1 MNNPKQ
7 PQSEALKQFQEQ
19 LEADKSFDK
28 RKKEVLEKRLL
39 VDEYKLTNELN
50 KINKNEE
57 DANNLANIKVDCL
70 SDEAIDDIV
79 LKNKLYLEGAKNSLS
94 FLTPDLGK
102 IIPMWPGNLI
112 LVGSES
118 GSGKSSTATNLALNT
133 LKQKNPVTGKPRK
146 VLYISNEETMIA
158 FMNKMTCLCHGYNY
172 DNQDDFTE
180 EQKQKLLDFIP
191 KWARAGL
198 TIIGEDQAG
207 AATSLE
213 GIRGVFEQLV
223 KTNTN
228 YDLVILDYIQKVSS
242 SKKDINMPHWMVMKE
257 TMYVLDYYKD
267 RYPAPIVVMTQL
279 KNATEENPLNFQN
292 RIEGYKGIFQ
302 PATVALELVPNREK
316 LQSRWYVRKN
326 RYKGSTVGGHRDVAY
341 DRGMF
346 KPLTE
351 EWKVQ
356 VAARN
361 ESREYQETVGKHLE
375 EKKEESKT
383 ETKE

>member
-1 MNNPKQ
+1 
-7 PQSEALKQFQEQ
+7 
-19 LEADKSFDK
+19 
-28 RKKEVLEKRLL
+28 
-39 VDEYKLTNELN
+39 
-50 KINKNEE
+50 
-57 DANNLANIKVDCL
+57 VDCL
-70 SDEAIDDIV
+70 SDEAIEDIV

-112 LVGSES
+112 LIGSES

-133 LKQKNPVTGKPRK
+133 LKQKNPITGKTRK
-146 VLYISNEETMIA
+146 VLYISNEETMVA

-180 EQKQKLLDFIP
+180 EQKQKLLDFVP
-191 KWARAGL
+191 KWAKAGL
-198 TIIGEDQAG
+198 TIIGEDQEG
-207 AATSLE
+207 AATSLD
-213 GIRGVFEQLV
+213 GIRSIFERLV
-223 KTNTN
+223 KTDTV
-228 YDLVILDYIQKVSS
+228 YDLIILDYIQKVST
-242 SKKDINMPHWMVMKE
+242 SKKDMNMPHWQVMKE

-267 RYPAPIVVMTQL
+267 RYPAPIVVMSQL

-292 RIEGYKGIFQ
+292 RIEGFKGIFQ

-351 EWKVQ
+351 EWKKQ
-356 VAARN
+356 VADRN
-361 ESREYQETVGKHLE
+361 ETREYQETVGKHTE
-375 EKKEESKT
+375 EKKEQ
-383 ETKE
+383 KE

>member
-7 PQSEALKQFQEQ
+7 PQSEALKRFQEQ
-19 LEADKSFDK
+19 LELDKSFDK
-28 RKKEVLEKRLL
+28 RKKEVQEKRLL

-50 KINKNEE
+50 KISKNEE
-57 DANNLANIKVDCL
+57 DASNLANIKVDCL
-70 SDEAIDDIV
+70 SDEAIENIV

-112 LVGSES
+112 LIGSES

-133 LKQKNPVTGKPRK
+133 LKQKNPITGKTRK

-191 KWARAGL
+191 KWAKAGL

-207 AATSLE
+207 AATSLD
-213 GIRGVFEQLV
+213 GIRGIFEQLV
-223 KTNTN
+223 KTDTV
-228 YDLVILDYIQKVSS
+228 YDLIILDYIQKVST
-242 SKKDINMPHWMVMKE
+242 SKKDMNMPHWQVMKE

-267 RYPAPIVVMTQL
+267 RYPAPIVVMSQL

-292 RIEGYKGIFQ
+292 RIEGFKGIFQ

-351 EWKVQ
+351 EWKKQ
-356 VAARN
+356 VGDRN
-361 ESREYQETVGKHLE
+361 ETREYQETVGKHTD
-375 EKKEESKT
+375 KKEEQ
-383 ETKE
+383 KE